1 MNFDDH
7 ANFAYSTVAVVGSN
21 TLDVQ
26 SGDGSLFPT
35 PPFNAT
41 VWEHNTIPTSDN
53 ATIIRVTAIS
63 GDRFTFTRMQ
73 EGSNDREILVY
84 DQITA
89 GITKKTLTDIEA
101 YGGSGNSPFV
111 TVGTADADYI
121 TDGTADDVQIQE
133 AIDDI
138 TADGGIVF
146 LKAGTYDIT
155 APIEMKDNVTLQGA
169 GKGTV
174 LVLANNAD
182 DRVITN
188 DDHVSGNDNFAIRDL
203 TIDGNGDNQTIAPN
217 TSGTGYDAV
226 YFIYCTNVLVQN
238 CHIFDGNRHNL
249 FLSDSCQYARILG
262 NRIDNSLGLTNIA
275 LFTATDITVSGNIS
289 SSAGETGI
297 KTDSCHTIDITG
309 NTFTNNTTVGVYLT
323 SSSNV
328 TVTGNAI
335 RGGQNG
341 IRMVS
346 QDYSTITG
354 NVMRDNSL
362 DAIKLLQNC
371 NYHTITGNLI
381 RNNGS
386 ASANTYD
393 GIGIADSGTGCTN
406 ITITGNT
413 IVDVNSKMRYG
424 ISSANAS
431 DYVQIGVN
439 DITGF
444 VTAATSLVGSNNF
457 ATFPT
462 DIKVPD
468 EAYAVGWNASLEVPT
483 KNAVYDKVQTLVPYT
498 GATAHLQLGSF
509 ELYAGQANLAFGGGL
524 NMLDG
529 GGSLMATIYCDTPDT
544 FTMYTQDNGQDAYF
558 NLADLSAARTFTF
571 PDASGTLA
579 LSSDLSTLLSSSA
592 VIVDHTIVR
601 GDGGSRGV
609 QDTGITI
616 ADNDY
621 MYTPASIESEGAI
634 IVNTISEHTAAAGV
648 SIDSV
653 LLKDGTAT
661 LSGDKL
667 NIATAK
673 TPSSAADTGTTGDIC
688 WDASYIYVCTAT
700 NTWKRV
706 AIATW

>member
-111 TVGTADADYI
+111 TVGAADADYI
-121 TDGTADDVQIQE
+121 TDGTADDVEIQA
-133 AIDDI
+133 AIDALG
-138 TADGGIVF
+138 TGGGEIR
-146 LKAGTYDIT
+146 LKKGTYNLS
-155 APIEMKDNVTLQGA
+155 APIVIKYSMKLSGE
-169 GKGTV
+169 GRRTV
-174 LVLANNAD
+174 LAVASAINAIEIYNETVSIIGLQLQDFRLDGDTTSANYGIYVKAEPTFELTAFHAD
-182 DRVITN
+182 NI
-188 DDHVSGNDNFAIRDL
+188 A
-203 TIDGNGDNQTIAPN
+203 IDGFDTQFYVDCSMGGLMTNCIFEYGWGDNIGFECAN
-217 TSGTGYDAV
+217 TSPETIKVTFDR
-226 YFIYCTNVLVQN
+226 
-238 CHIFDGNRHNL
+238 CHFE
-249 FLSDSCQYARILG
+249 
-262 NRIDNSLGLTNIA
+262 GLTTGLYALGRSYMNWVGVEENNNTNPYVLQTSGGNNPELSVYGEPGNGFHQVGYATSASRIHTVNTSTGIA
-275 LFTATDITVSGNIS
+275 ELRFAEGAATGASRRGLRFTASDKAFSIY
-289 SSAGETGI
+289 
-297 KTDSCHTIDITG
+297 D
-309 NTFTNNTTVGVYLT
+309 F
-323 SSSNV
+323 
-328 TVTGNAI
+328 
-335 RGGQNG
+335 Q
-341 IRMVS
+341 
-346 QDYSTITG
+346 
-354 NVMRDNSL
+354 NSL
-362 DAIKLLQNC
+362 DRLTVASGGAV
-371 NYHTITGNLI
+371 TIP
-381 RNNGS
+381 
-386 ASANTYD
+386 
-393 GIGIADSGTGCTN
+393 GTL
-406 ITITGNT
+406 
-413 IVDVNSKMRYG
+413 DVQ
-424 ISSANAS
+424 S
-431 DYVQIGVN
+431 D
-439 DITGF
+439 
-444 VTAATSLVGSNNF
+444 VT
-457 ATFPT
+457 
-462 DIKVPD
+462 VPD
-468 EAYAVGWNASLEVPT
+468 EAYGVGWDSSLEVPT
-483 KNAVYDKVQTLVPYT
+483 KNALYDKVQTLVPYT
-498 GATAHLQLGSF
+498 GATAHLQLGNF
-509 ELYAGQANLAFGGGL
+509 EVYTGNVNTALGGGL

-529 GGSLMATIYCDTPDT
+529 GGTLMASIYCDTPDT

-601 GDGGSRGV
+601 GDGGARGV